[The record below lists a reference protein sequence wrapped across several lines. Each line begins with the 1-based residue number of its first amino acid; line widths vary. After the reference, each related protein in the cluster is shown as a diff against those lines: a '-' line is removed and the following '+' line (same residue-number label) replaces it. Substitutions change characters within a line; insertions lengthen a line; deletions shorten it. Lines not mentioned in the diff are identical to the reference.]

1 MTYNREEFERD
12 QMGQTGDDL
21 RQKATTPIDTPALLT
36 MTAER
41 HAEIERT
48 EWPKGR
54 VPIVMAELLDEIAAQ
69 AALVQRLMRER
80 DSEAERAELAC
91 GAAEALRHRLDAAE
105 KRTDIWHERARTT
118 KTTIARLTAELARAQ
133 DTVRRDTET
142 MAAERDVVTPVN
154 FAAIAA
160 TLKAECERQHAE
172 VTRLTAVIAGHR
184 EWLVDQSCDAGMV
197 NALDDLDQR
206 LGPEFT

>member
-1 MTYNREEFERD
+1 MTPN
-12 QMGQTGDDL
+12 
-21 RQKATTPIDTPALLT
+21 DTSALLT

-69 AALVQRLMRER
+69 AALVQRLTRER
-80 DSEAERAELAC
+80 DEAFQRASTLNHCAEFERRGARIDEL
-91 GAAEALRHRLDAAE
+91 EA
-105 KRTDIWHERARTT
+105 
-118 KTTIARLTAELARAQ
+118 TIARLTAELARAQ

-172 VTRLTAVIAGHR
+172 VTRLTAVIDGHR
-184 EWLVDQSCDAGMV
+184 AWLEARQHTTHIVGDV
-197 NALDDLDQR
+197 HYTPFRHALVDLDQR
-206 LGPEFT
+206 LGTEFT